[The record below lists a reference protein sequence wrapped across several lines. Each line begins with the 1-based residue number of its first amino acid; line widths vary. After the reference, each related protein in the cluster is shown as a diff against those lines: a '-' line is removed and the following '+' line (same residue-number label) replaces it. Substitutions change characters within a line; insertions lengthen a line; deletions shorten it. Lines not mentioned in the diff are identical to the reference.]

1 MNSVKKHF
9 IDKATSSEVLKIVN
23 CLDQASRAGL
33 TVEVVYTALQTI
45 KQSPSISPL
54 LAMQIAVEDWDI

>member
-1 MNSVKKHF
+1 MNPIKKHF
-9 IDKATSSEVLKIVN
+9 LDKATSSEVLEIIN

-54 LAMQIAVEDWDI
+54 LAMQIAIEDWDI